1 MNYVYVSLAGLSV
14 LLVAIVLGIPQFDHL
29 AETGAVETPL
39 STVASSPTV
48 ASIPEATSASP
59 PESVEA
65 NNETIQS
72 DVNASNVAS
81 NVTDVDEP
89 DERVA
94 IAGLDEHNVHQ
105 LSPEELRYRRE
116 LRRQKLR
123 TRFEGLLQAE
133 TRDAGW
139 GAELARQAVTAVTL
153 LPELNGSSLQATDCG
168 TTLCRITI
176 GASDEKSLQF
186 LHALG
191 KGVGLM
197 TGGDAW
203 VDVDASRYQTRIY
216 LSRPGQSLPRT

>member
-1 MNYVYVSLAGLSV
+1 MKYLYAGLAGLGV
-14 LLVAIVLGIPQFDHL
+14 LLAAIVIGTPQFHNP
-29 AETGAVETPL
+29 AQTSVVETL
-39 STVASSPTV
+39 ESTLIIQPNVASVP
-48 ASIPEATSASP
+48 ADSP

-65 NNETIQS
+65 TPETVQE
-72 DVNASNVAS
+72 VNASHVAS
-81 NVTDVDEP
+81 HVTDADEP

-94 IAGLDEHNVHQ
+94 VAGLDEHNVHQ

-123 TRFEGLLQAE
+123 TRFEGLLQDE
-133 TRDAGW
+133 TRDAAW

-176 GASDEKSLQF
+176 GAADEKSLQF

-216 LSRPGQSLPRT
+216 LSRPGKSLPRT

>member
-1 MNYVYVSLAGLSV
+1 MKIVYAGVVGLGV
-14 LLVAIVLGIPQFDHL
+14 LLVAIVMGKPPAQ
-29 AETGAVETPL
+29 TSVVEAPL
-39 STVASSPTV
+39 STVTTLPSV
-48 ASIPEATSASP
+48 ASVPEAISDSP
-59 PESVEA
+59 LESVDA
-65 NNETIQS
+65 TTETVPEV
-72 DVNASNVAS
+72 DASHVAS
-81 NVTDVDEP
+81 HVTDVDEP

-123 TRFEGLLQAE
+123 TRFEGLLQNE
-133 TRDAGW
+133 THDAAW
-139 GAELARQAVTAVTL
+139 GTQLARQAVTAVTL

>member
-1 MNYVYVSLAGLSV
+1 MKIFYAGVLGFGV
-14 LLVAIVLGIPQFDHL
+14 LLIAMVMGNPPAQ
-29 AETGAVETPL
+29 TGVVETPQ
-39 STVASSPTV
+39 STVTSLPSVTLVSEAITESPLESADVTTESVPEVDASHV
-48 ASIPEATSASP
+48 ASH
-59 PESVEA
+59 V
-65 NNETIQS
+65 NN
-72 DVNASNVAS
+72 
-81 NVTDVDEP
+81 TDEI

-94 IAGLDEHNVHQ
+94 VAGLDEHNVHQ

-123 TRFEGLLQAE
+123 TRFEGLLQDE
-133 TRDAGW
+133 TRDAAW
-139 GAELARQAVTAVTL
+139 GAQLAKQAVTAVTL
-153 LPELNGSSLQATDCG
+153 LPELNGSSLKSTDCG